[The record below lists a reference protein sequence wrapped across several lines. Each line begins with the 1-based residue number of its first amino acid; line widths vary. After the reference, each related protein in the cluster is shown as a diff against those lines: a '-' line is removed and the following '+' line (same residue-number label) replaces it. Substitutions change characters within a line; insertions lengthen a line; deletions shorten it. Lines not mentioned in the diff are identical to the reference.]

1 MVRFYTS
8 GKTNPYFSVIVTY
21 TKMCYNYSKV
31 WVLLT
36 PNLYFVSRDKE
47 CVANHMRT
55 VENVLHKVL

>member
-1 MVRFYTS
+1 
-8 GKTNPYFSVIVTY
+8 
-21 TKMCYNYSKV
+21 MCSNYSKL
-31 WVLLT
+31 WVLLI